1 MNKTTGNFPLYEN
14 QYNNHTCRVFIIY
27 QQETKER
34 ERERE
39 RERESIP
46 EKISSQGDIEKE
58 ETDISLL
65 MR

>member
-46 EKISSQGDIEKE
+46 EKISSQGDIEK
-58 ETDISLL
+58 
-65 MR
+65 